1 MLWQTVKKKKENVTI
16 ATNALAEANENLM
29 TAEVESA
36 QATVEA
42 VSTKF
47 DNAKTYYEALL
58 SYQEQ
63 LSKYQEKNIDLAK
76 SHGDYE
82 KSSDYDTKISNTQAE
97 RAIKQNELDEL
108 TKQLNDGVE
117 AGTIVENSQE
127 WLDMQ
132 TKNQRSAKCCG
143 RL

>member
-1 MLWQTVKKKKENVTI
+1 M
-16 ATNALAEANENLM
+16 
-29 TAEVESA
+29 ESA

-76 SHGDYE
+76 AHGDYE
-82 KSSDYDTKISNTQAE
+82 KSSDYDVKISNTRLKE
-97 RAIKQNELDEL
+97 P
-108 TKQLNDGVE
+108 LNRMSLM
-117 AGTIVENSQE
+117 N
-127 WLDMQ
+127 
-132 TKNQRSAKCCG
+132 
-143 RL
+143 